1 MEIKKIIPD
10 EKIVYN
16 KMVNVKV
23 AGNVIEIRQSTDYFG
38 CPILKLNKDT
48 YLVKSTGEV
57 KEILHSEQRI
67 EDVSSL
73 RQSMK
78 NLRDIINANSEHP
91 DKIRFVTLTYAEN
104 MTNTKKLYTDLK
116 AFIQRLRYHFNKY
129 KIEYIICIEPQERGA
144 WHAHILFI
152 FDSKPPFIPNEK
164 LSELWGNGYV
174 SISKVDGINDLGL
187 YLTSYLTSTPTDI
200 SISTINNDGNI
211 KMLQTFDKNGNVNF
225 VPKKIQKGA
234 RLELY
239 PKGMRFFRV
248 SKGIKRPI
256 EMKCTHQKALEI
268 VEERGLSLV
277 YEKTIVLSEPSK
289 DFERIINYKQ
299 FKKPI
304 NKK

>member
-1 MEIKKIIPD
+1 
-10 EKIVYN
+10 
-16 KMVNVKV
+16 MVNVKI
-23 AGNVIEIRQSTDYFG
+23 AGNVLEMRQSTDYFG

-78 NLRDIINANSEHP
+78 NLRDIINANSEYP
-91 DKIRFVTLTYAEN
+91 NKIRFVTLTYAEN
-104 MTNTKKLYTDLK
+104 MTDTKKLYTDLK

-164 LSELWGNGYV
+164 LRELWGKGFV
-174 SISKVDGINDLGL
+174 SISKVDGIDDLGL

-200 SISTINNDGNI
+200 STSNISNDGNI
-211 KMLQTFDKNGNVNF
+211 KMLQTFDKNGNIKLI
-225 VPKKIQKGA
+225 PKKIQKGA

-248 SKGIKRPI
+248 SKGIKRPTEI
-256 EMKCTHQKALEI
+256 KCTRLKAMKI
-268 VEERGLSLV
+268 IEEKGLSLT
-277 YEKTIVLSEPSK
+277 YEKTICLSDENK
-289 DFERIINYKQ
+289 GFERYINYQQ
-299 FKKPI
+299 FKKR
-304 NKK
+304 NN